1 MKEKDRQEDLKVESL
16 EDQVRE
22 INNSIFHMIDK
33 LLPPKELREEVKKQ
47 IYTAQLSML
56 KAIKAII
63 DYKVSQ
69 LENKVEGKPTKKE
82 KTKKIEVE

>member
-1 MKEKDRQEDLKVESL
+1 MKEKQEELKVESL
-16 EDQVRE
+16 EDQVKE
-22 INNSIFHMIDK
+22 MNKSLYYLIDK
-33 LLPPKELREEVKKQ
+33 LLPPKEVREDVKKQ
-47 IYTAQLSML
+47 IFTAQLSVL

-82 KTKKIEVE
+82 KTRKIEVE